1 MNAKPLLKIVS
12 NISVCL
18 LKFNVREFYV
28 PSVSEKSQLYIYF
41 FFFFSF
47 LRENRASVAI
57 SGKLNPIKKNWS
69 KFHMFTIKE
78 LALESIKLVKLNG

>member
-12 NISVCL
+12 NISLCL
-18 LKFNVREFYV
+18 LKFNVWEFYV
-28 PSVSEKSQLYIYF
+28 SSVSENVRF
-41 FFFFSF
+41 FFLS
-47 LRENRASVAI
+47 ENRASVAI
-57 SGKLNPIKKNWS
+57 SGKINPIKKNWS

>member
-1 MNAKPLLKIVS
+1 MNANPLLKIVS
-12 NISVCL
+12 NISICL

-28 PSVSEKSQLYIYF
+28 SSVSENVRF
-41 FFFFSF
+41 FLFF